1 MYISSSNLK
10 VMIWKNNKT
19 HVFKN
24 MYKTQT
30 QDNFYDG
37 DGKTQTLAAV
47 EPCSQHMGYTNNG
60 GGGISDSYSVT
71 WKICRK
77 IYIFCFHMLQP
88 IILNSCTIQSSEASK
103 TNHPIFFSSDS
114 KYFEKECCTFQIV
127 SFFLFQEY
135 TNIF

>member
-37 DGKTQTLAAV
+37 DRKTQTLAAV

-60 GGGISDSYSVT
+60 GGEYLTAIQLHGKYVEKNIYFVFTCYSQL
-71 WKICRK
+71 
-77 IYIFCFHMLQP
+77 Y
-88 IILNSCTIQSSEASK
+88 
-103 TNHPIFFSSDS
+103 
-114 KYFEKECCTFQIV
+114 
-127 SFFLFQEY
+127 
-135 TNIF
+135 